1 MDSFEFKKH
10 LFRIANGLSTSD
22 VKGMKF
28 LLQAGRGYIQRRQAE
43 RIKSGFELLCVLAEK
58 NYVAPAETGLL
69 AYLLE
74 DVHKSH
80 LLQPLLAE
88 LGAPSRPARTRAPH
102 GVVAEPSYSE
112 GLENHFQ
119 ALLKNLG
126 ERLSER
132 EFRNLALFYADKEF
146 SLEDIEQLRQPSD
159 LFLKL
164 SASHMIT
171 ITDLQKLLVVF
182 DLIGRADLCK
192 LVNDYIVTTKDYINT
207 NRNPYPQ
214 LPPQQQQQQSSRG
227 RGGRGSG
234 VRGGCGTGV
243 RVGVALV

>member
-1 MDSFEFKKH
+1 MDPSPIMDSFEFKQH

-74 DVHKSH
+74 DAHKSH

-88 LGAPSRPARTRAPH
+88 LGAPSRPARTRAPP
-102 GVVAEPSYSE
+102 GVVADPSLKLDWRFKE
-112 GLENHFQ
+112 
-119 ALLKNLG
+119 LLKNLG

-132 EFRNLALFYADKEF
+132 EFRSLVLFYADENFPLQEMEELK
-146 SLEDIEQLRQPSD
+146 QPID
-159 LFLKL
+159 LFEKL
-164 SASHMIT
+164 NARQVIT
-171 ITDLQKLLVVF
+171 VTDLQKLLVVF
-182 DLIGRADLCK
+182 RLIGREDLCK
-192 LVNDYIVTTKDYINT
+192 VVNDYIIATKDYVNT
-207 NRNPYPQ
+207 RNPGPKI
-214 LPPQQQQQQSSRG
+214 PPLHREG
-227 RGGRGSG
+227 
-234 VRGGCGTGV
+234 GGCGLIVTGST
-243 RVGVALV
+243 A